1 MKTEFLIVR
10 TDLPGADL
18 SLTLERAV
26 LGARTDVTLRGV
38 ICPDDASVIAAA
50 ADADVLIT
58 NESHINRHVLESLPK
73 LRAVVRYGIGFDRV
87 DLEAATENGIAV
99 VNVPDFCQTELAQ
112 YVVLGVLAWNKRLV
126 QLNAGV
132 KAGRWLDT
140 RASLSGAMGPTVG
153 QVLGIYGFGN
163 AGRRVAQLAIALGM
177 QVISCSAHLTQADLE
192 MGVKQVSRDELFA
205 GCDFLSINC
214 ALNEHTR
221 HTVGAPEFALMK
233 PSAVIIN
240 TARGAV
246 IDESAMIEALQA
258 GKIAGAVLDVLEKE
272 PPEADNPLLKMDNVV
287 LTPHT
292 SFYSSRSNRYLAE
305 SVIKEA
311 LRCVLPGQQPVNV
324 VNRVVLERDNYRIQ

>member
-1 MKTEFLIVR
+1 
-10 TDLPGADL
+10 
-18 SLTLERAV
+18 
-26 LGARTDVTLRGV
+26 
-38 ICPDDASVIAAA
+38 
-50 ADADVLIT
+50 
-58 NESHINRHVLESLPK
+58 
-73 LRAVVRYGIGFDRV
+73 
-87 DLEAATENGIAV
+87 
-99 VNVPDFCQTELAQ
+99 
-112 YVVLGVLAWNKRLV
+112 
-126 QLNAGV
+126 
-132 KAGRWLDT
+132 
-140 RASLSGAMGPTVG
+140 
-153 QVLGIYGFGN
+153 
-163 AGRRVAQLAIALGM
+163 
-177 QVISCSAHLTQADLE
+177 

-233 PSAVIIN
+233 SNAVIIN

-324 VNRVVLERDNYRIQ
+324 VNRAVLERDNYRIQ

>member
-1 MKTEFLIVR
+1 MKTEFQIVR

-18 SLTLERAV
+18 SLTFERAV

-126 QLNAGV
+126 QLNEGV
-132 KAGRWLDT
+132 KAGHWLDT

-177 QVISCSAHLTQADLE
+177 QAVSCSAHLTQADLE

-233 PSAVIIN
+233 SSAVIIN

-246 IDESAMIEALQA
+246 IDESAMIEALQS
-258 GKIAGAVLDVLEKE
+258 GRIAGAVLDVLEKE

-324 VNRVVLERDNYRIQ
+324 VNRAVLERDNYRIQ